1 MTANRQDAWTPD
13 DDLAL
18 AEVVLRHIREG
29 STQLAAFEEVAK
41 KLSRTA
47 AACGFRWNSTIR
59 KKYDTAIAIAKA
71 QRQQMKEQKRWNTR
85 EFSGEM
91 AEETRELPVMEAN
104 EKEHESLSYSMII
117 QFLRS
122 EKGRVEEQERRLK
135 NLERKLEELQYENEQ
150 LLKENQDIR
159 NSFHHV
165 EKDYRIVNDD
175 YRTLLEIMDRAR
187 KMAIFGES
195 SHPKSVFRM
204 DGNGNLE
211 RVEK

>member
-47 AACGFRWNSTIR
+47 AACGFRWNSAIR

-71 QRQQMKEQKRWNTR
+71 QRQQMKEQKRWNSR

-91 AEETRELPVMEAN
+91 EEETRGLPVMEVN
-104 EKEHESLSYSMII
+104 EKEHESLTYSTII

-135 NLERKLEELQYENEQ
+135 NLERKLEELQYENER
-150 LLKENQDIR
+150 LLQENQEIM